1 MIEQI
6 DNPAEP
12 QRPVLAVFDFD
23 GTLTRHDSFVPFL
36 KFAFGK
42 RAFNRRLLRLALPS
56 LRFVARRMSR
66 DELKAQLIRT
76 FLTGVKLEWLQQ
88 QAASYCAQS
97 WPRLMRPSGLLAI
110 EAELKSGAVVTLCS
124 ASPALVL
131 QPFAERLGINLIGT
145 ELEVVDGV
153 LTGHISGDNC
163 RCANKVLRLEAVY
176 GSLLQ
181 YRIRAWGDTR
191 GDHELLAAA
200 EDAHWRHFHP
210 SWRRGR
216 LRVTNGKNPG
226 VRDAQTDL
234 HEARTSERPMNTDD
248 QQGA

>member
-6 DNPAEP
+6 DSPGAP
-12 QRPVLAVFDFD
+12 PRPVLAVFDFD

-42 RAFNRRLLRLALPS
+42 REFNRRLLRLALPS

-76 FLTGVKLEWLQQ
+76 FLSGVKLEWLQQ
-88 QAASYCAQS
+88 HAASYCAQA

-110 EAELKSGAVVTLCS
+110 EAELKSAAVVTLCS

-131 QPFAERLGINLIGT
+131 QPFADRLGVKLIGT

-153 LTGHISGDNC
+153 LTGHITGNNC
-163 RCANKVLRLEAVY
+163 RCEYKVLRLEAVY

-181 YRIRAWGDTR
+181 FRIRAWGDTR

-210 SWRRGR
+210 TWRRGR
-216 LRVTNGKNPG
+216 LRVSKASNPG
-226 VRDAQTDL
+226 VRDAHTDL
-234 HEARTSERPMNTDD
+234 HGAGKPDRSMNTDD

>member
-1 MIEQI
+1 MKEQI
-6 DNPAEP
+6 DNANAL

-36 KFAFGK
+36 KFAFGA
-42 RAFNRRLLRLALPS
+42 REFNRRLLSLALPS
-56 LRFVARRMSR
+56 LRFVVRRMSR

-88 QAASYCAQS
+88 QAASYCTRV

-110 EAELKSGAVVTLCS
+110 EAEIKSGAVVTLCS

-131 QPFAERLGINLIGT
+131 QPFAERLGVSLIGT

-153 LTGHISGDNC
+153 LTGHITGNNC
-163 RCANKVLRLEAVY
+163 RCENKVQRLEAVY
-176 GSLLQ
+176 GVLQ
-181 YRIRAWGDTR
+181 QFRIKAWGDTR

-200 EDAHWRHFHP
+200 EEPHWRHFHP
-210 SWRRGR
+210 AWRRGR
-216 LRVTNGKNPG
+216 LRVANGINPG
-226 VRDAQTDL
+226 VRGAQADL
-234 HEARTSERPMNTDD
+234 HVARTSDRHMNTDD